1 MLRQVHVF
9 HEGKHLFT
17 HSLALGFGKEEL
29 DKVKEVI
36 DEYISYPIPGKT
48 HHRPLSNYQIFHQ
61 GKGNLYFLFVADLID
76 SINYMEKLVNRTL
89 EKFSELFSDP
99 LEIQQQL
106 EKREKFI
113 AFLNDLQKEMHS
125 KIAIAGPIKSGK
137 TTLYNLLKSGE
148 ERTLMNFAKISN
160 FVISNLTFDFWDF
173 QLQDN
178 FSLLWSKFLSG
189 SDLIILLI
197 DVSNYNLKI
206 INHFLSFQKKEAR
219 FSKFLFLANKIDLIK
234 NVEIEL
240 EKIKKDLKI
249 KELISISLSEN
260 GAIKKVTTAIRNTL
274 GLKEVLPENFETLM
288 KEAEQLEKEHKF
300 VSAIAKYKNLIQIC
314 NRVQDFSYIN
324 NFRQKVEELTEKL
337 RQTVEKKKEQ
347 EKKIKFEVPEQIQ
360 FKYRVKTKSLPQ
372 STPKAATTL
381 QEKTQ
386 QSTPPSKFKSKL
398 KPSDFIIDLE
408 PLRKDEMIKKKII
421 ETSHKKIV
429 PVKPEDLKSEEDYPK
444 ALQRMIINRG
454 SYLSL
459 NLTKQY
465 LEEVKEILGRPL
477 TFEDLLN
484 LADQFVQKDQ

>member
-9 HEGKHLFT
+9 HEKKHLFT
-17 HSLALGFGKEEL
+17 HSFALGFGKEEL
-29 DKVKEVI
+29 DKVMEVI
-36 DEYISYPIPGKT
+36 NEYISYPIPGKT
-48 HHRPLSNYQIFHQ
+48 HYRPLSNYQIFHQ

-76 SINYMEKLVNRTL
+76 SINYMEKLVKRTI
-89 EKFSELFSDP
+89 EKFSELFSNP
-99 LEIQQQL
+99 LEIQHPS
-106 EKREKFI
+106 EKKEKFM

-160 FVISNLTFDFWDF
+160 FVISNLTFDLWDF

-189 SDLIILLI
+189 SDLIIVLI

-206 INHFLSFQKKEAR
+206 INHLLSFQKKEAR

-240 EKIKKDLKI
+240 EKIKNDLNIKDLI
-249 KELISISLSEN
+249 PISLIES
-260 GAIKKVTTAIRNTL
+260 GAITKTTTAIRNTL
-274 GLKEVLPENFETLM
+274 GLKEVLPENFEALM
-288 KEAEQLEKEHKF
+288 KEAEQLENEHKI
-300 VSAIAKYKNLIQIC
+300 VSAIAKYKDLIQIC
-314 NRVQDFSYIN
+314 NRVQDFSYVN
-324 NFRQKVEELTEKL
+324 SFKLKVEELTEKL

-360 FKYRVKTKSLPQ
+360 FKYKVKPKTLPQ
-372 STPKAATTL
+372 STLKPTTTI
-381 QEKTQ
+381 QEKTE
-386 QSTPPSKFKSKL
+386 QSSISSKYKSKL
-398 KPSDFIIDLE
+398 RPSDLVIDLE
-408 PLRKDEMIKKKII
+408 PLKREEMIKKKII
-421 ETSHKKIV
+421 ESPRQEIV
-429 PVKPEDLKSEEDYPK
+429 PVKPEDIKSEEDYPK

-454 SYLSL
+454 NYLSL

-465 LEEVKEILGRPL
+465 LEEVKEVLDRPL
-477 TFEDLLN
+477 TFEDLQN
-484 LADQFVQKDQ
+484 LA